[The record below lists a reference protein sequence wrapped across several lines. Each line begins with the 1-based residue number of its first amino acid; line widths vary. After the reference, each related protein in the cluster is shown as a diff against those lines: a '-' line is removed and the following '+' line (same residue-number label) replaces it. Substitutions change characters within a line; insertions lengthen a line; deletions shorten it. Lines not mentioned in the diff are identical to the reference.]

1 MRKNSSKNKS
11 VFDNL
16 SNILEIPQGILS
28 RDSQIILTSNKEVI
42 VDSCKGILEYS
53 DNLIRFNCGNLVV
66 KIRGENL
73 ELSSLTPE
81 QGIVRGWIF
90 AVEFEV

>member
-1 MRKNSSKNKS
+1 MSKNQPKKHRVLDS
-11 VFDNL
+11 L
-16 SNILEIPQGILS
+16 SSMLEIPQGILS
-28 RDSQIILTSNKEVI
+28 RDSQIIITSNKEVI

-81 QGIVRGWIF
+81 QGIVKGWIF